1 MPEISNNFRLGRM
14 EKDLDDRLVPNSG
27 YRDALNV
34 EVATSEGSDVGALQK
49 VLGNTL
55 ISGLPALTNATCIGS
70 VRDTQNNKI
79 YWFITSNGADV
90 IAEYDGTNI
99 DLILVDTGATAKV
112 NGATSSTTTLVV
124 DNNSGTIQVGDTLTG
139 GGVIGD
145 VTVATVTNQNNL
157 VLSSAQS
164 LSDNTDITF
173 KSVLKFNT
181 SNLIIGVNILDKVLY
196 FTDNLN
202 EPRQVDI
209 EYWRGQTGTTL
220 VTSTGLSADK
230 ITVIRKSPI
239 SSPTFSSISSATVT
253 GPGTINGDQILMKIN
268 DDIDLNLSGYTVGQV
283 VSPIKF
289 VRAIDSTTAVD
300 TNFIVGTRFD
310 STSEEGY
317 VVSFTVTAVDTS
329 GSNHSFTAVVD
340 AVDDRILPSDSNTF
354 AGSSSFSQTFIKSG
368 YTGTTQSSQIVL
380 NGETIVKLN
389 FSGSTQIVVP
399 TTDTYNVTFNIN
411 ISQIDTTVSNR
422 NIYAKI
428 KKGGNDISGAEINWT
443 DGSGSTPG
451 IKQLVLTNQ
460 ALNAGDVITIHVA
473 DGNRQS
479 VAPTSNQTAPIFTVS
494 STGTNWSFDDASA
507 VTADNNYTVVAKQE
521 YGFFEDKFP
530 RFSYRYKYDNGQYSG
545 FAPFSDVAF
554 MPGQFDYDTKNAYNL
569 GMLNKI
575 NGLTITGWNSD
586 ISARSI
592 SFVDEVDLLYKTSND
607 QNIYIVDTIKKV
619 GGSIASTYNIKNEQ
633 IFKVVDSMQL
643 LRSFDSVPLK
653 AKAQE
658 IVGNRL
664 VYANYTENFDY
675 TSTPEF
681 LVSTTSRADP
691 APNLDNKFS
700 VKSNRTYQLGI
711 IFQDVNGRQTPVFT
725 SNSGIFKIDPIRSNL
740 KNQIITSLKTT
751 APAEATHYRYFI
763 KETSLEYYNISVSN
777 FYSDDEGFIYL
788 SIPSSEINKVKTGDY
803 LNLKKKNG
811 VNEYFYSKDNK
822 HKVLGVDGNPP
833 DFLAKSKTTIH
844 FAKYVGFGQDF
855 ATTTPQTTKKP
866 NLTPVEGYNTIQLR
880 QLHDTAIGGNV
891 GASSLA
897 FLKEGALLR
906 FVKGDFS
913 TKTYEIKSVAITDHS
928 SNKTAEVSF
937 NKPFGKEVVNL
948 YLDNTNNSLY
958 DGIGVEFITETNS
971 LGNPNYT
978 NKSFIKLNESTLL
991 GAGLLDTINEDDLS
1005 ISASTYI
1012 KRLASESFSRDFYV
1026 ESLGNYTLTI
1036 ITQQAY
1042 THAESKYSNSIF
1054 ANSLIKGK
1062 YIRISD
1068 TSFNNFGKNK
1078 ILFEIKSITE
1088 TLVSIS
1094 GITDRKKYV
1103 ITLDKSLTTN
1113 GFTGSD
1119 INTSDDVRI
1128 DILSINNNNTSDLK
1142 SPCIFEV
1149 EPEEGLL
1156 DIYYDTDEVYPVS
1169 LLRDNDSP
1177 VATASVNG
1185 TVTNTKTLVVDA
1197 INTGTNFLNHF
1208 VSNANI
1214 DSNVYVV
1221 SHTTVSNAACT
1232 LTLSEDITINNNQPI
1247 KFYSSTSLKYS
1258 NCISFGNGVESD
1270 RIRDDFNAP
1279 TMGKGV
1285 KASAVFEDN
1294 YGQEERTNSFIY
1306 SQIYNSKSGV
1316 NRLNQFIIADKI
1328 TKEINPSHG
1337 SIQLIK
1343 TRDTD
1348 LIALC
1353 EDKCFRVQANKDA
1366 LFTADGNA
1374 QVVASSNVLGQ
1385 VIPYVGEYGISKNP
1399 ESFAQYGFR
1408 AYFTDRERGV
1418 VLRLSRD
1425 GLSEISALGM
1435 SDFFSDKLANVTSN
1449 VFGSYDDRKNSYNLS
1464 FTNQAN
1470 SDPTETISFN
1480 ERVNGW
1486 TSRKSFVPETAIS
1499 LNNDYFSFKAG
1510 SMYKH
1515 HSNTETND
1523 FYTVTTA
1530 VLSQAT
1536 SYEYEITLTQSNSDI
1551 AVGMYVSGETIPSG
1565 VTVSSLSGGYFI
1577 STNNLVIPSGTKL
1590 YFSSSPITEKKSSV
1604 KFLMNQPLGQ
1614 VKRFKT
1620 LNYQGDTGWLLNTIS
1635 TPEHVGEISSDG
1647 FIKKEGKYFAT
1658 VNGKTATA
1666 STLNAEEIQVEGLG
1680 TVDSVVGKVLT
1691 FNDGVNSNLQV
1702 GDNIYFLADNAVASY
1717 TLSGACTVKT
1727 ATKVTI
1733 PANGTAPAAG
1743 KFVLFD
1749 KGGVVNQ
1756 SGLLGFFAEVEMKH
1770 TTTSAAELFSVG
1782 SLIV

>member
-1 MPEISNNFRLGRM
+1 M
-14 EKDLDDRLVPNSG
+14 
-27 YRDALNV
+27 NV

-79 YWFITSNGADV
+79 YWFITSNGADL
-90 IAEYDGTNI
+90 IAEYDGTTI

-112 NGATSSTTTLVV
+112 NNTTSNTIALVV

-139 GGVIGD
+139 VGVSGD
-145 VTVATVTNQNNL
+145 VTVTTVTNQNNL

-164 LSDNTDITF
+164 LSDNTDLTF
-173 KSVLKFNT
+173 KSILKFNT
-181 SNLIIGVNILDKVLY
+181 SNLILGVNILDKVLY

-220 VTSTGLSADK
+220 VTSTGLTADK

-239 SSPTFSSISSATVT
+239 SSPTFSTISSATVT
-253 GPGTINGDQILMKIN
+253 GPGTIDGDQILMKIN
-268 DDIDLNLSGYTVGQV
+268 NVLDLNLSSFTVGQV
-283 VSPIKF
+283 VPLITFIK
-289 VRAIDSTTAVD
+289 VIDSSVVN

-340 AVDDRILPSDSNTF
+340 SIDDRILPSDSN
-354 AGSSSFSQTFIKSG
+354 SFSVLSMPISSQKFIRSG
-368 YTGTTQSSQIVL
+368 ASTQSNETAL
-380 NGETIVKLN
+380 NNATILEIN
-389 FSGSTQIVVP
+389 AAGTNTASRTQISVP
-399 TTDTYNVTFNIN
+399 ATDTYNVTFNIK
-411 ISQIDTTVSNR
+411 ISQIDTTISRDV
-422 NIYAKI
+422 YAQL
-428 KKGGNDISGAEINWT
+428 KKNGDDFGGQINW
-443 DGSGSTPG
+443 GSTPSTQ
-451 IKQLVLTNQ
+451 QLVLNNRQLNQ
-460 ALNAGDVITIHVA
+460 DDKITILVGE
-473 DGNRQS
+473 GNNQGTG
-479 VAPTSNQTAPIFTVS
+479 PTGNINSAIFTVHAD
-494 STGTNWSFDDASA
+494 TNWSFVDASFFSGI
-507 VTADNNYTVVAKQE
+507 NSYTVVAKQE

-530 RFSYRYKYDNGQYSG
+530 RFSYRYKYSNGQYSG
-545 FAPFSDVAF
+545 FAPFSKVAF
-554 MPGQFDYDTKNAYNL
+554 IPGQFDYDTKNAYNL

-575 NGLTITGWNSD
+575 NGLTLTGWNSD

-592 SFVDEVDLLYKTSND
+592 SFVDEVDLLYKTSSD

-619 GGSIASTYNIKNEQ
+619 GGSIASVYDIKNEQ

-664 VYANYTENFDY
+664 LYANYTENFNY

-681 LVSTTSRADP
+681 LVSTNTRADTNP
-691 APNLDNKFS
+691 DDKFS

-711 IFQDVNGRQTPVFT
+711 IFQDIYGRQTPVFT
-725 SNSGIFKIDPIRSNL
+725 SNSGIFKIDLIKSNV

-751 APAEATHYRYFI
+751 PPTEATHYRYFI

-833 DFLAKSKTTIH
+833 DFLAKSKTTTH
-844 FAKYVGFGQDF
+844 FAKYVEFCVDF
-855 ATTTPQTTKKP
+855 ATTIKQTTKKP
-866 NLTPVEGYNTIQLR
+866 NLTPVESYNTIQLR
-880 QLHDTAIGGNV
+880 TLHDTAIGGFI
-891 GASSLA
+891 GTDSLA

-913 TKTYEIKSVAITDHS
+913 TKTYEIKSVAVTDD

-937 NKPFGKEVVNL
+937 TKPFGKEVVHL
-948 YLDNTNNSLY
+948 YLDNTNNSFY
-958 DGIGVEFITETNS
+958 DGIGIEFITETNS

-991 GAGLLDTINEDDLS
+991 GAGLLDSINENDLS
-1005 ISASTYI
+1005 ISASAYI
-1012 KRLASESFSRDFYV
+1012 KSEVEANERDFYV
-1026 ESLGNYTLTI
+1026 KSSVNLVLTI
-1036 ITQQAY
+1036 ITQKAY
-1042 THAESKYSNSIF
+1042 NDAESKYSNSIF
-1054 ANSLIKGK
+1054 ANSLVKGK

-1068 TSFNNFGKNK
+1068 SSFYNFGTNK
-1078 ILFEIKSITE
+1078 TLFKIKSITE
-1088 TLVSIS
+1088 TLGTFDSVAN
-1094 GITDRKKYV
+1094 RKKYV
-1103 ITLDKSLTTN
+1103 ITLDKNLSDN
-1113 GFTGSD
+1113 GFATTGGSPYF
-1119 INTSDDVRI
+1119 SSDVRI
-1128 DILSINNNNTSDLK
+1128 DILSINNDNTSDLK

-1156 DIYYDTDEVYPVS
+1156 DIYYDTDEVHPIS
-1169 LLRDNDSP
+1169 LLRDDNSP
-1177 VATASVNG
+1177 VATARIDGSVSNLNSI
-1185 TVTNTKTLVVDA
+1185 VIDN
-1197 INTGTNFLNHF
+1197 IITGTISLNMFITHALIKEP
-1208 VSNANI
+1208 VYITSITQNSPSTNHTTLGLSSAITII
-1214 DSNVYVV
+1214 DNQVV
-1221 SHTTVSNAACT
+1221 SFHN
-1232 LTLSEDITINNNQPI
+1232 
-1247 KFYSSTSLKYS
+1247 STSLKYS

-1279 TMGKGV
+1279 TIGKGV
-1285 KASAVFEDN
+1285 RASAVFEDN
-1294 YGQEERTNSFIY
+1294 YGREEKTNSFIY
-1306 SQIYNSKSGV
+1306 SQIYNSSSGV

-1328 TKEINPSHG
+1328 TKDINPSHG

-1408 AYFTDRERGV
+1408 AYFTDKERGV

-1425 GLSEISALGM
+1425 GLSEISAMGM

-1727 ATKVTI
+1727 ATTITI

>member
-14 EKDLDDRLVPNSG
+14 EKDLDDRLVPNGG

-79 YWFITSNGADV
+79 YWFITSNGADL
-90 IAEYDGTNI
+90 IAEYDGTTI

-112 NGATSSTTTLVV
+112 NNTTSNTIALVV

-139 GGVIGD
+139 VGVSGD
-145 VTVATVTNQNNL
+145 VTVTTVTNQNNL

-164 LSDNTDITF
+164 LSDNTDLTF
-173 KSVLKFNT
+173 KSILKFNT
-181 SNLIIGVNILDKVLY
+181 SNLILGVNILDKVLY

-220 VTSTGLSADK
+220 VTSTGLTADK

-239 SSPTFSSISSATVT
+239 SSPTFSTISSATVT
-253 GPGTINGDQILMKIN
+253 GPGTIDGDQILMKIN
-268 DDIDLNLSGYTVGQV
+268 NVLDLNLSSFTVGQV
-283 VSPIKF
+283 VPLITFIK
-289 VRAIDSTTAVD
+289 VIDSSVVN

-340 AVDDRILPSDSNTF
+340 SIDDRILPSDSN
-354 AGSSSFSQTFIKSG
+354 SFSVLSMPISSQKFIRSG
-368 YTGTTQSSQIVL
+368 ASTQSNETAL
-380 NGETIVKLN
+380 NNATILEIN
-389 FSGSTQIVVP
+389 AAGTNTASRTQISVP
-399 TTDTYNVTFNIN
+399 ATDTYNVTFNIK
-411 ISQIDTTVSNR
+411 ISQIDTTISRDV
-422 NIYAKI
+422 YAQL
-428 KKGGNDISGAEINWT
+428 KKNGDDFGGQINW
-443 DGSGSTPG
+443 GSTPSTQ
-451 IKQLVLTNQ
+451 QLVLNNRQLNQ
-460 ALNAGDVITIHVA
+460 DDKITILVGE
-473 DGNRQS
+473 GNNQGTG
-479 VAPTSNQTAPIFTVS
+479 PTGNINSAIFTVHAD
-494 STGTNWSFDDASA
+494 TNWSFVDASFFSGI
-507 VTADNNYTVVAKQE
+507 NSYTVVAKQE

-530 RFSYRYKYDNGQYSG
+530 RFSYRYKYSNGQYSG
-545 FAPFSDVAF
+545 FAPFSKVAF
-554 MPGQFDYDTKNAYNL
+554 IPGQFDYDTKNAYNL

-575 NGLTITGWNSD
+575 NGLTLTGWNSD

-592 SFVDEVDLLYKTSND
+592 SFVDEVDLLYKTSSD

-619 GGSIASTYNIKNEQ
+619 GGSIASVYDIKNEQ

-664 VYANYTENFDY
+664 LYANYTENFNY

-681 LVSTTSRADP
+681 LVSTNTRADTNP
-691 APNLDNKFS
+691 DDKFS

-711 IFQDVNGRQTPVFT
+711 IFQDIYGRQTPVFT
-725 SNSGIFKIDPIRSNL
+725 SNSGIFKIDLIKSNV

-751 APAEATHYRYFI
+751 PPTEATHYRYFI

-833 DFLAKSKTTIH
+833 DFLAKSKTTTH
-844 FAKYVGFGQDF
+844 FAKYVEFCVDF
-855 ATTTPQTTKKP
+855 ATTIKQTTKKP
-866 NLTPVEGYNTIQLR
+866 NLTPVESYNTIQLR
-880 QLHDTAIGGNV
+880 TLHDTAIGGFI
-891 GASSLA
+891 GTDSLA

-913 TKTYEIKSVAITDHS
+913 TKTYEIKSVAVTDD

-937 NKPFGKEVVNL
+937 TKPFGKEVVHL
-948 YLDNTNNSLY
+948 YLDNTNNSFY
-958 DGIGVEFITETNS
+958 DGIGIEFITETNS

-991 GAGLLDTINEDDLS
+991 GAGLLDSINENDLS
-1005 ISASTYI
+1005 ISASAYI
-1012 KRLASESFSRDFYV
+1012 KSEVEANERDFYV
-1026 ESLGNYTLTI
+1026 KSSVNLVLTI
-1036 ITQQAY
+1036 ITQKAY
-1042 THAESKYSNSIF
+1042 NDAESKYSNSIF
-1054 ANSLIKGK
+1054 ANSLVKGK

-1068 TSFNNFGKNK
+1068 SSFYNFGTNK
-1078 ILFEIKSITE
+1078 TLFKIKSITE
-1088 TLVSIS
+1088 TLGTFDSVAN
-1094 GITDRKKYV
+1094 RKKYV
-1103 ITLDKSLTTN
+1103 ITLDKNLSDN
-1113 GFTGSD
+1113 GFATTGGSPYF
-1119 INTSDDVRI
+1119 SSDVRI
-1128 DILSINNNNTSDLK
+1128 DILSINNDNTSDLK

-1156 DIYYDTDEVYPVS
+1156 DIYYDTDEVHPIS
-1169 LLRDNDSP
+1169 LLRDDNSP
-1177 VATASVNG
+1177 VATARIDGSVSNLNSI
-1185 TVTNTKTLVVDA
+1185 VIDN
-1197 INTGTNFLNHF
+1197 IITGTISLNMFITHALIKEP
-1208 VSNANI
+1208 VYITSITQNSPSTNHTTLGLSSAITII
-1214 DSNVYVV
+1214 DNQVV
-1221 SHTTVSNAACT
+1221 SFHN
-1232 LTLSEDITINNNQPI
+1232 
-1247 KFYSSTSLKYS
+1247 STSLKYS

-1279 TMGKGV
+1279 TIGKGV
-1285 KASAVFEDN
+1285 RASAVFEDN
-1294 YGQEERTNSFIY
+1294 YGREEKTNSFIY
-1306 SQIYNSKSGV
+1306 SQIYNSSSGV

-1328 TKEINPSHG
+1328 TKDINPSHG

-1408 AYFTDRERGV
+1408 AYFTDKERGV

-1425 GLSEISALGM
+1425 GLSEISAMGM

-1727 ATKVTI
+1727 ATTITI

>member
-1 MPEISNNFRLGRM
+1 MSELLNNFRLGRM
-14 EKDLDDRLVPNSG
+14 EKDLDDRLLINGS

-34 EVATSEGSDVGALQK
+34 EVATSDGSDVGALQK

-79 YWFITSNGADV
+79 YWFITSNGADL
-90 IAEYDGTNI
+90 IAEYDGTTI

-112 NGATSSTTTLVV
+112 NNTTSNTIALVV

-139 GGVIGD
+139 VGVSGD
-145 VTVATVTNQNNL
+145 VTVTTVTNQNNL

-164 LSDNTDITF
+164 LSDNTDLTF
-173 KSVLKFNT
+173 KSILKFNT
-181 SNLIIGVNILDKVLY
+181 SNLILGVNILDKVLY

-220 VTSTGLSADK
+220 VTSTGLTADK

-239 SSPTFSSISSATVT
+239 SSPTFSTISSATVT
-253 GPGTINGDQILMKIN
+253 GPGTIDGDQILMKIN
-268 DDIDLNLSGYTVGQV
+268 NVLDLNLSSFTVGQV
-283 VSPIKF
+283 VPLITFIK
-289 VRAIDSTTAVD
+289 VIDSSVVN

-340 AVDDRILPSDSNTF
+340 SIDDRILPSDSN
-354 AGSSSFSQTFIKSG
+354 SFSVLSMPISSQKFIRSG
-368 YTGTTQSSQIVL
+368 ASTQSNETAL
-380 NGETIVKLN
+380 NNATILEIN
-389 FSGSTQIVVP
+389 AAGTNTASRTQISVP
-399 TTDTYNVTFNIN
+399 ATDTYNVTFNIK
-411 ISQIDTTVSNR
+411 ISQIDTTISRDV
-422 NIYAKI
+422 YAQL
-428 KKGGNDISGAEINWT
+428 KKNGDDFGGQINW
-443 DGSGSTPG
+443 GSTPSTQ
-451 IKQLVLTNQ
+451 QLVLNNRQLNQ
-460 ALNAGDVITIHVA
+460 DDKITILVGE
-473 DGNRQS
+473 GNNQGTG
-479 VAPTSNQTAPIFTVS
+479 PTGNINSAIFTVHAD
-494 STGTNWSFDDASA
+494 TNWSFVDASFFSGI
-507 VTADNNYTVVAKQE
+507 NSYTVVAKQE

-530 RFSYRYKYDNGQYSG
+530 RFSYRYKYSNGQYSG
-545 FAPFSDVAF
+545 FAPFSKVAF
-554 MPGQFDYDTKNAYNL
+554 IPGQFDYDTKNAYNL

-575 NGLTITGWNSD
+575 NGLTLTGWNSD

-592 SFVDEVDLLYKTSND
+592 SFVDEVDLLYKTSSD

-619 GGSIASTYNIKNEQ
+619 GGSIASVYDIKNEQ

-664 VYANYTENFDY
+664 LYANYTENFNY

-681 LVSTTSRADP
+681 LVSTNTRADTNP
-691 APNLDNKFS
+691 DDKFS

-711 IFQDVNGRQTPVFT
+711 IFQDIYGRQTPVFT
-725 SNSGIFKIDPIRSNL
+725 SNSGIFKIDLIKSNV

-751 APAEATHYRYFI
+751 PPTEATHYRYFI

-833 DFLAKSKTTIH
+833 DFLAKSKTTTH
-844 FAKYVGFGQDF
+844 FAKYVEFCVDF
-855 ATTTPQTTKKP
+855 ATTIKQTTKKP
-866 NLTPVEGYNTIQLR
+866 NLTPVESYNTIQLR
-880 QLHDTAIGGNV
+880 TLHDTAIGGFI
-891 GASSLA
+891 GTDSLA

-913 TKTYEIKSVAITDHS
+913 TKTYEIKSVAVTDD

-937 NKPFGKEVVNL
+937 TKPFGKEVVHL
-948 YLDNTNNSLY
+948 YLDNTNNSFY
-958 DGIGVEFITETNS
+958 DGIGIEFITETNS

-991 GAGLLDTINEDDLS
+991 GAGLLDSINENDLS
-1005 ISASTYI
+1005 ISASAYI
-1012 KRLASESFSRDFYV
+1012 KSEVEANERDFYV
-1026 ESLGNYTLTI
+1026 KSSVNLVLTI
-1036 ITQQAY
+1036 ITQKAY
-1042 THAESKYSNSIF
+1042 NDAESKYSNSIF
-1054 ANSLIKGK
+1054 ANSLVKGK

-1068 TSFNNFGKNK
+1068 SSFYNFGTNK
-1078 ILFEIKSITE
+1078 TLFKIKSITE
-1088 TLVSIS
+1088 TV
-1094 GITDRKKYV
+1094 GTFDGVANRKKYV
-1103 ITLDKSLTTN
+1103 ITLDKNLSDN
-1113 GFTGSD
+1113 GFATTGGSPYF
-1119 INTSDDVRI
+1119 SSDVRI
-1128 DILSINNNNTSDLK
+1128 DILSINNDNTSDLK

-1156 DIYYDTDEVYPVS
+1156 DIYYDTDEVHPIS
-1169 LLRDNDSP
+1169 LLRDDNSP
-1177 VATASVNG
+1177 VATARIDGSVSNLNSI
-1185 TVTNTKTLVVDA
+1185 VIDN
-1197 INTGTNFLNHF
+1197 IITGTISLNMFITHALIKEP
-1208 VSNANI
+1208 VYITSITQNSPSTNHTTLGLSSAITII
-1214 DSNVYVV
+1214 DNQVV
-1221 SHTTVSNAACT
+1221 SFHN
-1232 LTLSEDITINNNQPI
+1232 
-1247 KFYSSTSLKYS
+1247 STSLKYS

-1279 TMGKGV
+1279 TIGKGV
-1285 KASAVFEDN
+1285 RASAVFEDN
-1294 YGQEERTNSFIY
+1294 YGREEKTNSFIY
-1306 SQIYNSKSGV
+1306 SQIYNSSSGV

-1328 TKEINPSHG
+1328 TKDINPSHG

-1425 GLSEISALGM
+1425 GLSEISAMVCLT
-1435 SDFFSDKLANVTSN
+1435 FFSDKLANVTSN

-1523 FYTVTTA
+1523 FYTDTTA
-1530 VLSQAT
+1530 LLSQAT

-1577 STNNLVIPSGTKL
+1577 STNNLVIPSGTTAL
-1590 YFSSSPITEKKSSV
+1590 LQLVTNNRKK
-1604 KFLMNQPLGQ
+1604 
-1614 VKRFKT
+1614 
-1620 LNYQGDTGWLLNTIS
+1620 I
-1635 TPEHVGEISSDG
+1635 
-1647 FIKKEGKYFAT
+1647 
-1658 VNGKTATA
+1658 
-1666 STLNAEEIQVEGLG
+1666 
-1680 TVDSVVGKVLT
+1680 
-1691 FNDGVNSNLQV
+1691 
-1702 GDNIYFLADNAVASY
+1702 
-1717 TLSGACTVKT
+1717 
-1727 ATKVTI
+1727 
-1733 PANGTAPAAG
+1733 
-1743 KFVLFD
+1743 
-1749 KGGVVNQ
+1749 
-1756 SGLLGFFAEVEMKH
+1756 
-1770 TTTSAAELFSVG
+1770 
-1782 SLIV
+1782 